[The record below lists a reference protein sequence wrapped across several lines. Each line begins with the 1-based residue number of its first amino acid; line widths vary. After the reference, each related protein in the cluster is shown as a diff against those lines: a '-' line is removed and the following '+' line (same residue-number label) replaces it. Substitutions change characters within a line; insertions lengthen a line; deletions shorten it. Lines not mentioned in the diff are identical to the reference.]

1 MKYSKF
7 TYQKSGVNIQSADK
21 FVEFLRKNTGQ
32 KNDRFVGQGFLLM
45 LINMHLKKIF
55 CKIFWLMFPT
65 IVNLF
70 GILPESNNDFG
81 AVNRTNLTILTHASN
96 IFAR

>member
-32 KNDRFVGQGFLLM
+32 KKQ
-45 LINMHLKKIF
+45 
-55 CKIFWLMFPT
+55 
-65 IVNLF
+65 
-70 GILPESNNDFG
+70 ILPEATRRPEN
-81 AVNRTNLTILTHASN
+81 
-96 IFAR
+96 